1 MAPRQRSVF
10 EGSRALGYQESF
22 FSNRNDMLQSSLD
35 TVLLTYDNE
44 MTRYEAAMSLYKDQI
59 DLVQKERE
67 RLTKLIDD
75 LRKEQIDAKAAT
87 NRFNA
92 GQLNSTERARFYAN
106 ESNNRFNA
114 SNKAR
119 ASFFFGRG
127 LGNVG
132 ADEVTINEARQAY
145 DANKTSVTAGLQALR
160 SQQVGTAEVPKT
172 AEDRDI
178 ANAILF
184 NQYLADEVRKP
195 EYQMFDPQ
203 DQPAIAA
210 ATLLDTLP
218 PEDQASIVRGTDLQA
233 KKAAGS
239 RGAVAEDVQTGTL
252 GTRTVGA
259 PDYTGLISDAEARLA
274 RLQSGEAL
282 KGGQLPVAPE
292 APDLI
297 KLQRDE
303 YFRTFFPGFLPAY
316 RMNEMLKGLSSA
328 SPEGEAL
335 IRSVVDRS
343 LAEKGLGG
351 MRGLSIPSRGITGT
365 TEPDT
370 LIEGEPPR
378 MAGDVIFG
386 RGSPFVPPGG
396 PLTEKAAS
404 LVGSQYFLDELSSL
418 APGKSIQDI
427 SNALM
432 REGLV
437 LVMNKKEDG
446 RDLYTIE
453 RASSQKVSDAIQ
465 TEIDI
470 AAGKIGDFPG
480 RAIVIKPQLTQRQ
493 PSVEAPAIEEEPLLP
508 SQAGIPTFAQT
519 AEAATNEAIAR
530 SADADKE
537 LARAISVLSD
547 AEKKGLQQKDLDMFK
562 ADVERAR
569 GVKDRADKTLDLII
583 SNAIKVETD
592 EAEIARPFSMPFEK
606 RGGETVPFFRKPAGR
621 ADVKGLEA
629 ISEENEKKKMEDIML
644 QASTPQAKD
653 NAIKVTSAQKAK
665 SLYGTRDFDNLLKS
679 DVGSAVSDLY
689 VANKSKGEESTGQI
703 LEYIAT
709 EFPKVEDQEKAATVL
724 FGLQYGDLR
733 SKKLG

>member
-1 MAPRQRSVF
+1 
-10 EGSRALGYQESF
+10 
-22 FSNRNDMLQSSLD
+22 
-35 TVLLTYDNE
+35 
-44 MTRYEAAMSLYKDQI
+44 
-59 DLVQKERE
+59 
-67 RLTKLIDD
+67 
-75 LRKEQIDAKAAT
+75 
-87 NRFNA
+87 
-92 GQLNSTERARFYAN
+92 
-106 ESNNRFNA
+106 
-114 SNKAR
+114 
-119 ASFFFGRG
+119 
-127 LGNVG
+127 
-132 ADEVTINEARQAY
+132 
-145 DANKTSVTAGLQALR
+145 
-160 SQQVGTAEVPKT
+160 
-172 AEDRDI
+172 
-178 ANAILF
+178 
-184 NQYLADEVRKP
+184 
-195 EYQMFDPQ
+195 
-203 DQPAIAA
+203 
-210 ATLLDTLP
+210 
-218 PEDQASIVRGTDLQA
+218 
-233 KKAAGS
+233 
-239 RGAVAEDVQTGTL
+239 
-252 GTRTVGA
+252 
-259 PDYTGLISDAEARLA
+259 
-274 RLQSGEAL
+274 
-282 KGGQLPVAPE
+282 
-292 APDLI
+292 
-297 KLQRDE
+297 
-303 YFRTFFPGFLPAY
+303 
-316 RMNEMLKGLSSA
+316 
-328 SPEGEAL
+328 
-335 IRSVVDRS
+335 
-343 LAEKGLGG
+343 
-351 MRGLSIPSRGITGT
+351 
-365 TEPDT
+365 
-370 LIEGEPPR
+370 
-378 MAGDVIFG
+378 
-386 RGSPFVPPGG
+386 
-396 PLTEKAAS
+396 
-404 LVGSQYFLDELSSL
+404 LDELSSL

-480 RAIVIKPQLTQRQ
+480 RPQVVKPQ
-493 PSVEAPAIEEEPLLP
+493 PSPSTYFGFRMPKEEPLLP

-621 ADVKGLEA
+621 ADVKEMEA

>member
-22 FSNRNDMLQSSLD
+22 FSNRNDMLQSALD

-44 MTRYEAAMSLYKDQI
+44 RAKYEAAMSLYKDQI
-59 DLVQKERE
+59 DLVQKERD
-67 RLTKLIDD
+67 RLTKLVDD

-87 NRFNA
+87 DRFNA
-92 GQLNSTERARFYAN
+92 GQLNSSDRARFYAN

-114 SNKAR
+114 ANKAR

-127 LGNVG
+127 LGDTG
-132 ADEVTINEARQAY
+132 ADDVTVNEARQAY
-145 DANKTSVTAGLQALR
+145 DANKTSVTAGLKALR
-160 SQQVGTAEVPKT
+160 SQQVGTTEVPKT

-178 ANAILF
+178 GNAILF
-184 NQYLADEVRKP
+184 NQYLADELRKP

-203 DQPAIAA
+203 DQPAA
-210 ATLLDTLP
+210 ATAALLETLS
-218 PEDQASIVRGTDLQA
+218 PEDQSSIVRGRELQL

-239 RGAVAEDVQTGTL
+239 KGAAAEDVETGAL
-252 GTRTVGA
+252 GARTVGA
-259 PDYTGLISDAEARLA
+259 PDYTGLIKEAESRLT

-282 KGGQLPVAPE
+282 RGGQLPVAPE

-335 IRSVVDRS
+335 IRSFVDRS

-351 MRGLSIPSRGITGT
+351 ISGLSIPSRGITGT

-480 RAIVIKPQLTQRQ
+480 RPQVVKPQ
-493 PSVEAPAIEEEPLLP
+493 PSPATYFGFRIPKEEPLLP

-537 LARAISVLSD
+537 LARAVSVLSD